1 MNLSKSHKSA
11 LRLKDYNTFQGLF
24 CHLAPKMTCIFKQ
37 KDSPGAFLIVES
49 LKYLSS
55 FPNPFLEYPSEN
67 YVNSS

>member
-1 MNLSKSHKSA
+1 
-11 LRLKDYNTFQGLF
+11 
-24 CHLAPKMTCIFKQ
+24 MTCIFKQ